1 MANCAQC
8 GRRLPA
14 FSFRKICEWCVRHQA
29 AQRGEESED
38 AIQPVM
44 PVPWASGVDTSA
56 TVTIAFLAI
65 NLIVFIAMALEGIAM
80 DPTSQQLIPWGE
92 NFGPL
97 TLGGQEW
104 RLLTCVFVHG
114 GPLHILFNLWC
125 LWDLGAM
132 CEALYGHWT
141 FAAVYLISGVGASL
155 TSVWWHPVGTS
166 VGASGAIFGI
176 VGALIASHYLGE
188 FSAPL
193 FAVRARLRSVLLFA
207 AYNLVLGAMS
217 GLTDNAAHIGGL
229 ITGLLFGALIARFAP
244 GREVFPRLATLATVG
259 LIVLGSGAWLHN
271 SRTYLIHAARGDDL
285 LEAGKT
291 SQAIAEL
298 NTAIRQHPEYV
309 PAHFGLAHAY
319 FEQKQYDRAETELKR
334 VLELQPG
341 HDGARYELGIVYLN
355 QKRVL
360 EAKEVFTR
368 LLRSDGNDG
377 YAHLGLGM
385 ALAAEQN
392 NSAAIEEYKRAARL
406 QPNLDSVYYRMGLS
420 QAELQNYD
428 AAISAF
434 LTQQEKAG
442 DDADT
447 EAHLAE
453 AYRGKGLV
461 KEAEE
466 ARQKSEKLKTLK

>member
-14 FSFRKICEWCVRHQA
+14 FSFRKICEWCVRHEA

-38 AIQPVM
+38 ALQPVM

-56 TVTIAFLAI
+56 SVTIAFFAI

-80 DPTSQQLIPWGE
+80 APTSQQLIHWGA

-114 GPLHILFNLWC
+114 GLLHIFFNMWC

-132 CEALYGHWT
+132 CESLYGHWT

-155 TSVWWHPVGTS
+155 ASAWWRPVGVS

-188 FSAPL
+188 FSGPL
-193 FAVRARLRSVLLFA
+193 FAVRARMRSVLLFA
-207 AYNLVLGAMS
+207 GYSLVFGAMS
-217 GLTDNAAHIGGL
+217 GRTDNAAHIGGL

-244 GREVFPRLATLATVG
+244 GREVFPRSAVLLLVG
-259 LIVLGSGAWLHN
+259 LMVLGSGAWLHQ
-271 SRTYLIHAARGDDL
+271 SRAYLIHAARGDDL
-285 LEAGKT
+285 LEEGKT
-291 SQAIAEL
+291 AQAMAEL
-298 NTAIRQHPEYV
+298 NTAIRQHPDYV

-319 FEQKQYDRAETELKR
+319 FEQKQYDRAETELRR

-341 HDGARYELGIVYLN
+341 HGGAQYELGIVYLN
-355 QKRVL
+355 QKRVP
-360 EAKEVFTR
+360 EAKDVFTR
-368 LLRSDGNDG
+368 LLRSDSNDG

-392 NSAAIEEYKRAARL
+392 DSAAIEEYQQAVQL
-406 QPNLDSVYYRMGLS
+406 QPDLDSVYYRMGLS
-420 QAELQNYD
+420 QTDLKNYD
-428 AAISAF
+428 AAINAF
-434 LTQQEKAG
+434 RMQQEKAG

-447 EAHLAE
+447 EAALAE
-453 AYRGKGLV
+453 AYRAKGMV

-466 ARQKSEKLKTLK
+466 AVQKAEKLKSSK

>member
-14 FSFRKICEWCVRHQA
+14 FSFRKICEWCVRHEA
-29 AQRGEESED
+29 AQRGEEPED

-56 TVTIAFLAI
+56 TVTIAFFAI
-65 NLIVFIAMALEGIAM
+65 NLIVFVAMALEGIATN
-80 DPTSQQLIPWGE
+80 PTAQQLIPWGE

-97 TLGGQEW
+97 TMGGQEW

-132 CEALYGHWT
+132 CESLYGHWT
-141 FAAVYLISGVGASL
+141 FAVVYLISGVGASL
-155 TSVWWHPVGTS
+155 TSVWWHPVGAS

-207 AYNLVLGAMS
+207 GYALIFGAMS
-217 GLTDNAAHIGGL
+217 GRTDNAAHIGGL
-229 ITGLLFGALIARFAP
+229 ITGLLLGALIARFAP
-244 GREVFPRLATLATVG
+244 GRDVFPRIAVLLLVG
-259 LIVLGSGAWLHN
+259 LMVLGSGAWLHH
-271 SRTYLIHAARGDDL
+271 SRSYLIHASRGDDL
-285 LEAGKT
+285 LEKNKIAP
-291 SQAIAEL
+291 AIVEL
-298 NTAIRQHPEYV
+298 NTAVRQRPDYV
-309 PAHFGLAHAY
+309 PAHFSLAHAY
-319 FEQKQYDRAETELKR
+319 FNQEQYDRAENELLQ
-334 VLELQPG
+334 VLKLDPT
-341 HDGARYELGIVYLN
+341 HTGARYELGIVYLN
-355 QKRVL
+355 QQRIQEAKDQFNRVL
-360 EAKEVFTR
+360 SVDK
-368 LLRSDGNDG
+368 NDG

-392 NSAAIEEYKRAARL
+392 DTAAIEEYKRAVQL
-406 QPNLDSVYYRMGLS
+406 QPDLESVYYRLGLA
-420 QAELQNYD
+420 QVKLKNYD
-428 AAISAF
+428 AAIDAF
-434 LTQQEKAG
+434 RAQLDKIG
-442 DDADT
+442 DDAGT
-447 EAHLAE
+447 EAALAE
-453 AYRGKGLV
+453 AYRAKGML

-466 ARQKSEKLKTLK
+466 AAQKAEKMKATN